1 MPINMKETI
10 FNLEKI
16 KVELA
21 LEHLDSEAAA
31 LEVAIEKLKRYKEEE
46 DKCASCKYRF
56 DYYMQKKME
65 LGMTGL

>member
-1 MPINMKETI
+1 MPSNLYETI

-16 KVELA
+16 KVELT

-31 LEVAIEKLKRYKEEE
+31 LEVAIEKLKHHKEEE

-56 DYYMQKKME
+56 NYS
-65 LGMTGL
+65 LRSL